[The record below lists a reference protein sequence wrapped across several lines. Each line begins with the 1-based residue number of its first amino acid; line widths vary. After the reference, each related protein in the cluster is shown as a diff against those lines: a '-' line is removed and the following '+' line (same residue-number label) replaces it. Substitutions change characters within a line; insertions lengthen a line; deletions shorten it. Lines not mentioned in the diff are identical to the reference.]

1 MCVRVCVRA
10 CVRVCVRVVHTP
22 LPHYFTVGNFKV
34 HIVGGNIIMLQS
46 VQSSGLWVAIHGN
59 KNVDAKVGKPA
70 AKMVNEDIELTL

>member
-1 MCVRVCVRA
+1 
-10 CVRVCVRVVHTP
+10 
-22 LPHYFTVGNFKV
+22 
-34 HIVGGNIIMLQS
+34 MLQS